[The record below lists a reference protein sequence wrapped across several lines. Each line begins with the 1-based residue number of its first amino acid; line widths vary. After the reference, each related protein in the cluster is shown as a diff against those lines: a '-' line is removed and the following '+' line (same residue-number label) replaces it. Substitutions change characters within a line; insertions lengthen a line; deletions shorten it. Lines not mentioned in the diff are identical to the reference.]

1 MWGKLREDEGYFNR
15 FFVQV
20 PFGIDSQILSSVSD
34 DKNVLLLVQ
43 GKIRELFLQ
52 KVKEKPSVLRKLLRG
67 TIKTRTGSNLAVVLA
82 GV

>member
-43 GKIRELFLQ
+43 GKKLSHGKFYDQLLDGKGERSESCFC
-52 KVKEKPSVLRKLLRG
+52 RK
-67 TIKTRTGSNLAVVLA
+67 
-82 GV
+82 